1 MEKRLELLDLP
12 PDVRQLV
19 AECEVSGKRTVFA
32 RDGRPVAILVSHD
45 EYLALR
51 ETIDV
56 SNNADLR
63 KQIEIAEDEVKR
75 GAMMLPEDLFED
87 SGLRTQDSV
96 PENEK

>member
-32 RDGRPVAILVSHD
+32 RDGRPVAILISHD

-51 ETIDV
+51 ETIEV

-63 KQIEIAEDEVKR
+63 RQIEVAEDEVKR
-75 GAMMLPEDLFED
+75 GAMMLPEDLFE
-87 SGLRTQDSV
+87 V
-96 PENEK
+96 

>member
-1 MEKRLELLDLP
+1 MEKRLEILDLP

-32 RDGRPVAILVSHD
+32 RDGRPVAILISHD

-51 ETIDV
+51 ETIEV

-63 KQIEIAEDEVKR
+63 RQIETAEDEVKR
-75 GAMMLPEDLFED
+75 GAMMLPEDLF
-87 SGLRTQDSV
+87 V
-96 PENEK
+96 

>member
-32 RDGRPVAILVSHD
+32 RDGRPVAILISHD

-51 ETIDV
+51 ETIEV

-63 KQIEIAEDEVKR
+63 RQIETAEDEVKR
-75 GAMMLPEDLFED
+75 GAMVLPEDLFE
-87 SGLRTQDSV
+87 G
-96 PENEK
+96 

>member
-19 AECEVSGKRTVFA
+19 AECEVSGKRTLFA
-32 RDGRPVAILVSHD
+32 RDGRPVAILISYD

-51 ETIDV
+51 ETIEV

-63 KQIEIAEDEVKR
+63 RQIETAEDEVKR
-75 GAMMLPEDLFED
+75 GAMMLPEELFED
-87 SGLRTQDSV
+87 
-96 PENEK
+96 

>member
-56 SNNADLR
+56 SNNAELR
-63 KQIEIAEDEVKR
+63 RQIETAEEEVKR
-75 GAMMLPEDLFED
+75 GAMMLPEDLFETMKD
-87 SGLRTQDSV
+87 ER
-96 PENEK
+96 

>member
-19 AECEVSGKRTVFA
+19 AECEVSGRRTVFA
-32 RDGRPVAILVSHD
+32 RDGRAVAILISHD

-63 KQIEIAEDEVKR
+63 RQIEAAEDEVKR
-75 GAMMLPEDLFED
+75 GAMMLPEDLFVE
-87 SGLRTQDSV
+87 
-96 PENEK
+96 

>member
-32 RDGRPVAILVSHD
+32 RDGRAVAILISHD

-63 KQIEIAEDEVKR
+63 RQIETAEDEVKR
-75 GAMMLPEDLFED
+75 GAMMLPEDLFETMND
-87 SGLRTQDSV
+87 ER
-96 PENEK
+96 

>member
-32 RDGRPVAILVSHD
+32 RDGRPVAILISHD

-51 ETIDV
+51 DTIEV

-63 KQIEIAEDEVKR
+63 RQIETAEDEVKR
-75 GAMMLPEDLFED
+75 GAMMLPEDLFE
-87 SGLRTQDSV
+87 V
-96 PENEK
+96 

>member
-1 MEKRLELLDLP
+1 MEKRLEILDLP

-32 RDGRPVAILVSHD
+32 RDGRAVAILISHD

-63 KQIEIAEDEVKR
+63 RQIETAEDEVKR
-75 GAMMLPEDLFED
+75 GAMMLPEDLFVE
-87 SGLRTQDSV
+87 
-96 PENEK
+96 

>member
-1 MEKRLELLDLP
+1 MEKRLEILDLP

-32 RDGRPVAILVSHD
+32 RDGRPVAILISHD

-51 ETIDV
+51 ETIEV

-63 KQIEIAEDEVKR
+63 RQIEIAEDEVKR
-75 GAMMLPEDLFED
+75 GAMMLPEDLFE
-87 SGLRTQDSV
+87 G
-96 PENEK
+96 

>member
-32 RDGRPVAILVSHD
+32 RDGRPVAILISHD

-51 ETIDV
+51 ETIEV

-63 KQIEIAEDEVKR
+63 RQIETAEDEVKR
-75 GAMMLPEDLFED
+75 GAMMLPEDLFE
-87 SGLRTQDSV
+87 V
-96 PENEK
+96 

>member
-32 RDGRPVAILVSHD
+32 RDGKPVAILISHD

-51 ETIDV
+51 ETIEV

-63 KQIEIAEDEVKR
+63 RQIETAEDEVKR
-75 GAMMLPEDLFED
+75 GAMMLPEDLFVE
-87 SGLRTQDSV
+87 
-96 PENEK
+96 